1 MPLIMPRER
10 WPQWLAEPTRGG
22 NPQMGTASGVDPA
35 ALLQPMT
42 AAELETIEVRPV
54 RPDVGN
60 VRNNGPELITAP
72 VPEPDPATLF

>member
-1 MPLIMPRER
+1 MPLILPRDR
-10 WPQWLAEPTRGG
+10 WPQWLAGG
-22 NPQMGTASGVDPA
+22 GDPA
-35 ALLQPMT
+35 ELLRPMT
-42 AAELETIEVRPV
+42 PAELAAIEVRPV